1 MFYRLNKKNNIID
14 YAPFKYGDDCLETN
28 KNIIRSFDGRLIFEE
43 ETKTQEYLTAKQEFD
58 FNQNKEKEIL
68 QIKKQLQKYTEDF
81 IQESIGAVIPNI
93 ENKKIEFINLH
104 NRLRTLEGKEARVY
118 IKKV

>member
-14 YAPFKYGDDCLETN
+14 YANFKYSEDCLETN
-28 KNIIRSFDGRLIFEE
+28 KNIIRGFDGKLVFEE
-43 ETKTQEYLTAKQEFD
+43 QTLTQEYLTAKQEFEL
-58 FNQNKEKEIL
+58 NQNKEKEIV
-68 QIKKQLQKYTEDF
+68 QIKKQLEKYTEDF

-93 ENKKIEFINLH
+93 ETKKIEFINLH

>member
-1 MFYRLNKKNNIID
+1 MKKILNIMVSD
-14 YAPFKYGDDCLETN
+14 
-28 KNIIRSFDGRLIFEE
+28 
-43 ETKTQEYLTAKQEFD
+43 QEFD
-58 FNQNKEKEIL
+58 QLMIEQSNGKELKVVNNKVVAINHELTQEELKKNEIS

-93 ENKKIEFINLH
+93 ETKKIEFINLH

>member
-1 MFYRLNKKNNIID
+1 MKIKILDKFSYQLSPKTDDMIEVDEHVLKEIGITKCFDVLNNRVIFYDNSEEIANENK
-14 YAPFKYGDDCLETN
+14 
-28 KNIIRSFDGRLIFEE
+28 
-43 ETKTQEYLTAKQEFD
+43 Q
-58 FNQNKEKEIL
+58 KEIL
-68 QIKKQLQKYTEDF
+68 QIKKQLEKYAEDF

>member
-1 MFYRLNKKNNIID
+1 MELLGIKVTIEEFDKLMCEQSQGKELKVDCGKIVAVEHTLTETELKQNQIKEIKQRLNE
-14 YAPFKYGDDCLETN
+14 LN
-28 KNIIRSFDGRLIFEE
+28 K
-43 ETKTQEYLTAKQEFD
+43 
-58 FNQNKEKEIL
+58 
-68 QIKKQLQKYTEDF
+68 DF

-104 NRLRTLEGKEARVY
+104 NKLRILEGKEARVY

>member
-1 MFYRLNKKNNIID
+1 MFYRLDKNNNIID
-14 YAPFKYGDDCLETN
+14 KADFKYSKDCLETN
-28 KNIIRSFDGRLIFEE
+28 KNIIRTFDGKLIFEE
-43 ETKTQEYLTAKQEFD
+43 KTQTQEYLIAKQEFEN
-58 FNQNKEKEIL
+58 NQNKEKEIL
-68 QIKKQLQKYTEDF
+68 QIKKQLEKYSEDF

-104 NRLRTLEGKEARVY
+104 NRLRTLEGKESRVY